1 MLARL
6 LAAPSP
12 LHTRRGIDI
21 DFPLLAG
28 CLALLGLGLG
38 DDHLGVLG
46 SGGGADG

>member
-28 CLALLGLGLG
+28 CLALLGLGL
-38 DDHLGVLG
+38 VMIA
-46 SGGGADG
+46 SAS